1 MKDIASLLGL
11 YQLSAIL
18 WGRGAMD
25 CDPKLGSI
33 GHDGGGGDDITYG
46 KIRWRRFI
54 GDTKNRILE
63 S

>member
-1 MKDIASLLGL
+1 
-11 YQLSAIL
+11 
-18 WGRGAMD
+18 MD